1 MVVPAARGTGPGSG
15 CCVLSASGRVL
26 LEGPRWAGPGFL
38 VGLAAGGNSGSQ
50 CAEHPGAEISGLRRG
65 DLERPR
71 VLLTLRSDP
80 GADQVE
86 DSIVTLR
93 VLERTGLR
101 PALGPPRAQ
110 AVSALPL
117 CTLRLTYVVKSTRSE
132 LRLLGLV
139 TLPSPTIFIC
149 KWW

>member
-1 MVVPAARGTGPGSG
+1 MVVPAARGTGPGPGS
-15 CCVLSASGRVL
+15 CALSAPGRVL
-26 LEGPRWAGPGFL
+26 PGGPRWAGPGL
-38 VGLAAGGNSGSQ
+38 RGRPAAGGNSGSP
-50 CAEHPGAEISGLRRG
+50 CAEHPGAEISGLGRG

-93 VLERTGLR
+93 ILQRTGLC

-110 AVSALPL
+110 AVSAVPL
-117 CTLRLTYVVKSTRSE
+117 CTLRLTYVVKNTRSE

-139 TLPSPTIFIC
+139 TLPSPRLFIC